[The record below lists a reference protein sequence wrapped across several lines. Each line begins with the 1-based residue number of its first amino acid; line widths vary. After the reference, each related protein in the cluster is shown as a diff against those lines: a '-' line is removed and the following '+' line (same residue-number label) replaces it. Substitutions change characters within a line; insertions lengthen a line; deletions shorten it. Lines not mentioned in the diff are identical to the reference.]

1 MNYQFSFFSVKF
13 SGNNVEENRE
23 IIESRKFN
31 NKNDYLII
39 KKIKSGRGEKFLSK
53 KAKKI

>member
-1 MNYQFSFFSVKF
+1 MKF

-23 IIESRKFN
+23 IIESRN
-31 NKNDYLII
+31 NK
-39 KKIKSGRGEKFLSK
+39 KKIKSGRREQFLSK

>member
-23 IIESRKFN
+23 IIESRN
-31 NKNDYLII
+31 NK
-39 KKIKSGRGEKFLSK
+39 KKL
-53 KAKKI
+53 KAAAENNF